1 MDWKQRYPIVSAINE
16 FVYNG
21 GGFIGIGE
29 PTGHQWEGKYIQLR
43 SVLGVERENG
53 FDLNKDKYNW
63 EEHTHFITEDCKGD
77 VDFGEGKKN
86 MYALPDTTI
95 IRQIDKEVQMAVNSF
110 GEGRGVYISGLPYS
124 FENSRVLYRA
134 ILWAAHDE
142 ENLHR
147 WFSSNYNVEVHAYVK
162 NGKYCIVNNTY
173 EPQDTTV
180 YKGDGTSFDLH
191 MEANEIIWKEI

>member
-1 MDWKQRYPIVSAINE
+1 M
-16 FVYNG
+16 
-21 GGFIGIGE
+21 
-29 PTGHQWEGKYIQLR
+29 
-43 SVLGVERENG
+43 
-53 FDLNKDKYNW
+53 
-63 EEHTHFITEDCKGD
+63 
-77 VDFGEGKKN
+77 
-86 MYALPDTTI
+86 
-95 IRQIDKEVQMAVNSF
+95 
-110 GEGRGVYISGLPYS
+110 
-124 FENSRVLYRA
+124 LYRA

-191 MEANEIIWKEI
+191 MEANEIKWYEIQEG